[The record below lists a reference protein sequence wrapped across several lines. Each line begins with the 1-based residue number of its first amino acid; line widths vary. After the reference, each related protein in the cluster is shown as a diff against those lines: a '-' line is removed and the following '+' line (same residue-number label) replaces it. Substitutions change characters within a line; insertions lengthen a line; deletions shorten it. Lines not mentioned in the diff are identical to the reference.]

1 MTKREKIA
9 KLAKDEVKNNSL
21 YLWSGQGEKVMETTP
36 ETIKKKETS
45 GANAGRVL
53 KCLANK
59 LTVDCNMSKA
69 RFFDCSGLVVDI
81 LRALKIID
89 ESADYTAQGI
99 YKSLCIPVL
108 KTDLK
113 AGDLLFISTGTK
125 ITHVGIYDGEI
136 AVEAAGRD
144 LGIVQRPLSK
154 NSWNLYGRVKINEK

>member
-21 YLWSGQGEKVMETTP
+21 YLWGGQGEKVMKTDP
-36 ETIKKKETS
+36 DKIKKMETS
-45 GANAGRVL
+45 DANAGRVL

-59 LTVDCNMSKA
+59 LTVNCNMDKA
-69 RFFDCSGLVVDI
+69 KYFDCSGLIVDI

-108 KTDLK
+108 KADLK

-125 ITHVGIYDGEI
+125 ITHVGVFDGEAAI
-136 AVEAAGRD
+136 EAAGRD
-144 LGIVQRPLSK
+144 LGVVRRPLSK